1 MFGDYIRFSISLRT
15 KEPNST
21 AGTLSCLSTVNSQP
35 TLFSSLLL
43 LPNCILH
50 LVRNYTDIRA
60 NQTNGLLSASF
71 HSELEWLTL
80 LLPLPLRVAPQ
91 PAVEDS
97 ALAETAAETEAVV
110 ADADGEGVAAA
121 RVRRR
126 NGSR

>member
-1 MFGDYIRFSISLRT
+1 LR
-15 KEPNST
+15 PS
-21 AGTLSCLSTVNSQP
+21 P
-35 TLFSSLLL
+35 
-43 LPNCILH
+43 
-50 LVRNYTDIRA
+50 
-60 NQTNGLLSASF
+60 ASF

-80 LLPLPLRVAPQ
+80 LLPLRLPLRLLVAPQ

-110 ADADGEGVAAA
+110 ADADGEGVAA